1 MEKFNPHI
9 QVEPDGLYTP
19 AVRAWSLEK
28 YKLVGGYCH
37 IFTEGMKRKWNQ
49 LVYIDLFAGAGYAK
63 IQETGKIFLSSAL
76 IAMSLPTKFSK
87 YILCDSDHNCIEAL
101 KTRVGRHFSNLDVT
115 FIHGDCNVIANQ
127 IFDSIPKFRKG
138 NTMLTFCFA
147 DPFSLNLHFKTIET
161 LSSKIL
167 MDFLILQALQMDG
180 KRNLAKYI
188 KEENERIALYLG
200 NENWRNDFHSSCK
213 DNMANFVK
221 FLADQYTSSMYSL
234 RYIPEQNMHQIR
246 SNEKNLPLYYLAF
259 YSKHKTGIDFYNKV
273 KKYVSPQLKME
284 L

>member
-19 AVRAWSLEK
+19 TVRAWSLEK

-37 IFTEGMKRKWNQ
+37 IFTEGMKKKWNQ
-49 LVYIDLFAGAGYAK
+49 LVYVDLFAGAGNAK
-63 IQETGKIFLSSAL
+63 IQETGKTFLSSAL

-87 YILCDSDHNCIEAL
+87 YILCDSNQNCIEAL
-101 KTRVGRHFSNLDVT
+101 KTRVGNHFSDLDVT
-115 FIHGDCNVIANQ
+115 FIHGDCNSSANQ
-127 IFDSIPKFRKG
+127 IFESIPKFRKG
-138 NTMLTFCFA
+138 NTMLTFCFV

-161 LSSKIL
+161 LSGKIL

-180 KRNLAKYI
+180 KRNLATYL

-200 NENWRNDFHSSCK
+200 NKNWRNDFHANCK
-213 DNMANFVK
+213 DNMATFVR
-221 FLADQYTSSMYSL
+221 FLADQYTKSMESL
-234 RYIPEQNMHQIR
+234 LYIPELNMHQIR

-259 YSKHKTGIDFYNKV
+259 YSKHPTGIDFYNKV